1 MRILLVGD
9 YPRDARLGST
19 KVALKL
25 QEEFRA
31 LGHTCDVL
39 LADDLGEFPR
49 NRLARQAFA
58 PVAAALAVVRAI
70 RANGPYDVVDVA
82 SAEGLWL
89 GVLRRL
95 GLFRAAVVARSNGLE
110 HLNYRRMLGDHD
122 AGLSH
127 KPWTRRLWY
136 PAVRLSQVA
145 AAARAADRLIL
156 LNGADRDFALK
167 RGWKP
172 DAEIDLVPHGVSA
185 RFLAD
190 VPLARE
196 PSARGRGIL
205 FCGTWDAMKGVD
217 YLAAAYS
224 TLVARGRRTP
234 LTVLGG
240 GVPGTTI
247 LTAFSAEAR
256 SCVTVIDRLPEE
268 DVIAAYR
275 SHDMLVLPS
284 SYEGFGMVVL
294 EAMSQRLPVIA
305 TPVGCATL
313 LIRHDETGLIVP
325 TRDANALADAIE
337 RLLADAPLRARL
349 ADAALARVA
358 GMTWT
363 RTAETTLESYAR
375 ALKRPNPQS
384 AIRNPPLDSS
394 SGRPEHRRR
403 AQ

>member
-1 MRILLVGD
+1 MGD

-39 LADDLGEFPR
+39 LADDLGAFPR

-58 PVAAALAVVRAI
+58 PIAAALAVTRAI

-122 AGLSH
+122 AGVLH
-127 KPWTRRLWY
+127 KPWTRRWWY

-145 AAARAADRLIL
+145 AAARVADRLIL
-156 LNGADRDFALK
+156 LNEGDRAFALA
-167 RGWKP
+167 RGWKREP
-172 DAEIDLVPHGVSA
+172 CVDLVPHGVSG
-185 RFLAD
+185 RFLSDVSPAD
-190 VPLARE
+190 HP
-196 PSARGRGIL
+196 RGGGIL
-205 FCGTWDAMKGVD
+205 FCGTWDAMKGVQ
-217 YLAAAYS
+217 YLAAAHS
-224 TLVARGRRTP
+224 TLVARGRMAP

-240 GVPGTTI
+240 GLPSETI
-247 LTAFSAEAR
+247 LSAFSPAAR
-256 SCVTVIDRLPEE
+256 PHVTVIDRVAEE

-275 SHDMLVLPS
+275 SHDVLVLPS

-294 EAMSQRLPVIA
+294 EAMSQRLPVVA
-305 TPVGCATL
+305 TPVGCATI
-313 LIRHDETGLIVP
+313 LIQHEATGLIVP
-325 TRDANALADAIE
+325 TRNADALAAALD
-337 RLLADAPLRARL
+337 RLLADAALRARL
-349 ADAALARVA
+349 AEAALARVA

-363 RTAETTLESYAR
+363 RTAEATLAVYAR
-375 ALKRPNPQS
+375 ALKLAIPNPQS
-384 AIRNPPLDSS
+384 AIRNP
-394 SGRPEHRRR
+394 
-403 AQ
+403 Q

>member
-1 MRILLVGD
+1 VRILLVGD

-39 LADDLGEFPR
+39 LADDLGAFPR
-49 NRLARQAFA
+49 NRFLRQAIA
-58 PVAAALAVVRAI
+58 PLSALAAVRRAV

-95 GLFRAAVVARSNGLE
+95 GLFSAAVVARSNGLE
-110 HLNYRRMLGDHD
+110 HLNYQRMIDDHD
-122 AGLSH
+122 AGLSN

-145 AAARAADRLIL
+145 GAARAADRLIL
-156 LNGADRDFALK
+156 LNGADRDFAIA
-167 RGWKP
+167 RGWKS
-172 DAEIDLVPHGVSA
+172 DAEIDVIAHGVST

-190 VPLARE
+190 VPPAQA
-196 PSARGRGIL
+196 PRGRGIL
-205 FCGTWDAMKGVD
+205 FCGTWDLMKGVH
-217 YLAAAYS
+217 YLAEAYS
-224 TLVARGRRTP
+224 ALVARGGRTP
-234 LTVLGG
+234 LTILGG
-240 GVPGTTI
+240 AMPADAI
-247 LTAFSAEAR
+247 LSSFSASAR
-256 SCVTVIDRLPEE
+256 SLVTVIDRLPEE
-268 DVIAAYR
+268 DVIGSYR
-275 SHDMLVLPS
+275 SHDLLVLPS

-294 EAMSQRLPVIA
+294 EAMSQRLPVVA

-313 LIRHDETGLIVP
+313 LIQNDQTGVIVP
-325 TRDANALADAIE
+325 TRDSAALATALE
-337 RLLADAPLRARL
+337 RLLRDPALRARL

-363 RTAETTLESYAR
+363 RTAETTLDSYAR
-375 ALKRPNPQS
+375 ALKIALPSPQS
-384 AIRNPPLDSS
+384 AVRNS
-394 SGRPEHRRR
+394 
-403 AQ
+403 Q